1 MGMEAIH
8 IYPTKDQEKAVI
20 AFLEALEVPFDKGE
34 ELPEHVLKGIQTG
47 RAEIRAGRYMT
58 LDEFK
63 HRKRDSD
70 L

>member
-1 MGMEAIH
+1 MEAIH
-8 IYPTKDQEKAVI
+8 IYPTKDQEEAVI
-20 AFLEALEVPFDKGE
+20 AFLEAMEVPFDREE

-47 RAEIRAGRYMT
+47 REEIQAGRYMT

-63 HRKRDSD
+63 NRKRDIG